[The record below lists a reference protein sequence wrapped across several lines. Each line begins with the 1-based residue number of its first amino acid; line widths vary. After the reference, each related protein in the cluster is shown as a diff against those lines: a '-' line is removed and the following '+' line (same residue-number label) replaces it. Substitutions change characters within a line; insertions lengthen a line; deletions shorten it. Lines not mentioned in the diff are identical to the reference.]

1 MSHAIN
7 CCVRLSFVS
16 SVRGSPS
23 IFSRRFLHARK
34 GPAGKLYY
42 NTDAVALGLG
52 GLTVGIGSYL
62 LWPQNKGFL
71 QTLRADSVNGGVELP
86 TVPAVL
92 PQPASR
98 STDAS
103 KQQLFQDAV
112 TRSRDLLARKKDE
125 FGVPGVVV
133 AVSVDGE
140 TLWAEGMGYAD
151 VENRVPC
158 GRHTVMRI
166 GSISKPIAMMSLA
179 KLLEEGKID
188 LDKPIQEYV
197 PSFPQKTYNG
207 KPVVVTLRHLVSH
220 LGGIR
225 HYKMKEKDEEAAKKG
240 HVSDTASEEFF
251 LNRKFKTVEEALE
264 LFKSDALLSEPGTKY
279 LYTTFGWTLISA
291 AIEGASK
298 EPFQK
303 HLCKMLR
310 AIGMKN
316 TVLDENE
323 PIVYHRSK
331 FYVRNS
337 KGSLANSPCVDNS
350 YKWAGGGLLSN
361 VDDLL
366 LFGNAMLYSAQAD
379 PSSSCKR
386 GYLLAETVRT
396 LWTPPEKSSG
406 MWSRLGRYD
415 YGMGWALTGREGP
428 EYGGCARKPPFAAF
442 HTGGSVGGTSALVL
456 VPNELRGGTTGRD
469 QSEHPPRG
477 VVVAI
482 IGNMTDVGYGD
493 AALSIAR
500 EFSKLAS

>member
-7 CCVRLSFVS
+7 CVRRSFVRRP
-16 SVRGSPS
+16 SV
-23 IFSRRFLHARK
+23 FSQRFLHARK
-34 GPAGKLYY
+34 GPTGKLC
-42 NTDAVALGLG
+42 NADAVALGLG

-62 LWPQNKGFL
+62 LWSQNKGLL
-71 QTLRADSVNGGVELP
+71 QALRAESVNDVAP
-86 TVPAVL
+86 RAVL

-103 KQQLFQDAV
+103 KQQLLQDAV
-112 TRSRDLLARKKDE
+112 IRSRDLLARKRDE
-125 FGVPGVVV
+125 FGAPGVAV

-140 TLWAEGMGYAD
+140 TVWAEGLGYAD

-166 GSISKPIAMMSLA
+166 GSISKPIAMMLLA
-179 KLLEEGKID
+179 KLMEEGKID

-207 KPVVVTLRHLVSH
+207 KPVVLTLRHLVSH
-220 LGGIR
+220 LGGVR
-225 HYKMKEKDEEAAKKG
+225 HYKVMEKDMEAAKKG
-240 HVSDTASEEFF
+240 PIIDTASEEFY
-251 LNRKFKTVEEALE
+251 LNRKFETVEEALE
-264 LFKSDALLSEPGTKY
+264 LFKNDDLLSEPGTRFQ
-279 LYTTFGWTLISA
+279 YTTYGWTLISA

-298 EPFQK
+298 EPFRIQ
-303 HLCKMLR
+303 LYKMLR
-310 AIGMKN
+310 TIGMKN

-331 FYVRNS
+331 FYMRN
-337 KGSLANSPCVDNS
+337 KEGSLANSPCVNNS

-379 PSSSCKR
+379 LSSSCKR

-396 LWTPPEKSSG
+396 LWTPPERSSG

-415 YGMGWALTGREGP
+415 YAMGWALAARDDP
-428 EYGGCARKPPFAAF
+428 EYGGCARKPPFATF
-442 HTGGSVGGTSALVL
+442 HNGGSVGGTSALVL
-456 VPNELRGGTTGRD
+456 VPNELRGGTTGQNR
-469 QSEHPPRG
+469 SEDPPRG

-493 AALSIAR
+493 VALSIAR